1 MKNRTLERDIRAWL
15 VFVTLKDFRILFVLF
30 SFLYLDICALK
41 VEVTTDFTRNFP
53 EKSQDMLTQLVEKT
67 ATLVKIA

>member
-53 EKSQDMLTQLVEKT
+53 EKSQDMFTQLGEKT